1 MINNLKLR
9 IKNEVLTYIPNSSGM
24 TIRVIEIDQGFSEL
38 EFDNKPNTPSVA
50 WYYPY
55 TVLVTYPTGNMGE
68 NDRIA
73 LDNATND
80 YRLAISEQMAKKV
93 PISID
98 NETGEFVKLTDIN
111 SFQRILDEQLR
122 LYVFTINLQYKHIET
137 Y

>member
-1 MINNLKLR
+1 MINNLKLH
-9 IKNEVLTYIPNSSGM
+9 IKDQVLDYIPKSSGM
-24 TIRVIEIDQGFSEL
+24 IIQVLELDQGYSET
-38 EFDNKPNTPSVA
+38 EFDNKPNRPAVA

-55 TVLVTYPTGNMGE
+55 NILVTYPTGNMNE

-80 YRLAISEQMAKKV
+80 YRLAISEQMALKT
-93 PISID
+93 PIAIS

-111 SFQRILDEQLR
+111 SFQRGINEFER
-122 LYVFTINLQYKHIET
+122 LYFFTMNLEYKHIET

>member
-1 MINNLKLR
+1 MINNLKLH
-9 IKNEVLTYIPNSSGM
+9 IKDQVLDYIPKSSGM
-24 TIRVIEIDQGFSEL
+24 IIQILELDQGYSET
-38 EFDNKPNTPSVA
+38 EFDNNPNRPAVA

-55 TVLVTYPTGNMGE
+55 NILATYPTGNMNE

-80 YRLAISEQMAKKV
+80 YRLAISEQMALKT
-93 PISID
+93 PIAIS

-111 SFQRILDEQLR
+111 SFQRGINEFER
-122 LYVFTINLQYKHIET
+122 SYFFTMNLEYKHIET